1 MPPSSFVRSKSPA
14 LVAPSSPPLAS
25 PRRKE
30 ASPKPSA
37 KKVAATTPTTA
48 YAKAAKAVEQEAVL
62 AATVSQ
68 NSNGRDGG
76 TSGDTSSS
84 GLQRPLYRAV
94 AEQRFSI
101 LAVVIGIVLIVGSAA
116 VWPAS
121 GDVYEGEWRAGKKEG
136 RGTLWHAN
144 GDVYEGEFKAG
155 NMEGHGTFRY
165 ASGDVYDGEWKAG
178 KKEGRGKYRFAN
190 GAEYVGTWKA
200 ARDGVLQ
207 LSATVGESFAAGDT
221 VLVLGDAV
229 ATVRMPS
236 TCRASEGHGDGH
248 CERTRGKI
256 PITVLTGFLG
266 AGKTTL
272 LNHLLHQQQDKRI
285 AVIENEFGAVPIDA
299 DLIST
304 RLSAA
309 EQARPL
315 MASDGL

>member
-1 MPPSSFVRSKSPA
+1 MSTNESSQGLKLFMLALTHPGAPPELLPA
-14 LVAPSSPPLAS
+14 GPIALEADPAWTVQQLADLS
-25 PRRKE
+25 I
-30 ASPKPSA
+30 
-37 KKVAATTPTTA
+37 
-48 YAKAAKAVEQEAVL
+48 
-62 AATVSQ
+62 VSLFFAR
-68 NSNGRDGG
+68 G
-76 TSGDTSSS
+76 
-84 GLQRPLYRAV
+84 
-94 AEQRFSI
+94 
-101 LAVVIGIVLIVGSAA
+101 AA
-116 VWPAS
+116 VKVS
-121 GDVYEGEWRAGKKEG
+121 
-136 RGTLWHAN
+136 LLFN
-144 GDVYEGEFKAG
+144 
-155 NMEGHGTFRY
+155 
-165 ASGDVYDGEWKAG
+165 
-178 KKEGRGKYRFAN
+178 
-190 GAEYVGTWKA
+190 A

-272 LNHLLHQQQDKRI
+272 LNHLLHQQQGKRI

-309 EQARPL
+309 EQARTL